1 MGHQDPE
8 VERLLKAQRVALG
21 TEQNEKPIISDP
33 ATANGKKWWWET
45 WGKAVGS
52 VLGVV
57 MLAVLVLVWTKTVAL
72 AAATMRVYETPA
84 RVDAL
89 EEWKKSL
96 PSPQPQLDAGVLSD
110 LREFLKTQKLD
121 KQERDRARRPR

>member
-8 VERLLKAQRVALG
+8 VERLLRAQRVALG
-21 TEQNEKPIISDP
+21 TDHDEKPIISGP
-33 ATANGKKWWWET
+33 ATTNGKKWWWET

-57 MLAVLVLVWTKTVAL
+57 MLAALVLLWTKTVAL
-72 AAATMRVYETPA
+72 AAATLRVYETPA

-96 PSPQPQLDAGVLSD
+96 PSPQPPIPPDVLTDLKDFLD
-110 LREFLKTQKLD
+110 RNK
-121 KQERDRARRPR
+121 KQEKRKP